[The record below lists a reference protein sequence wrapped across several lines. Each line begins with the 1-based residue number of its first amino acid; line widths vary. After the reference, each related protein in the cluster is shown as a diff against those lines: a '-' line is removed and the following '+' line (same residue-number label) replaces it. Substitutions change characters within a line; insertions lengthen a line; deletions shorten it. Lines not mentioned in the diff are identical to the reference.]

1 VPSLLLRIDARRRW
15 LRASVPA
22 GLGCS
27 ADAEPLLNG
36 LPVSLTDF
44 GRLMRDIGVVVL
56 CGVGIGVFVAM
67 IGDLCT

>member
-1 VPSLLLRIDARRRW
+1 M
-15 LRASVPA
+15 ASVPA
-22 GLGCS
+22 GPGCP
-27 ADAEPLLNG
+27 ADAEPLLDG

-67 IGDLCT
+67 IGDLYT

>member
-1 VPSLLLRIDARRRW
+1 MT
-15 LRASVPA
+15 SVPGA
-22 GLGCS
+22 PGYF
-27 ADAEPLLNG
+27 ADAELLTDG

-44 GRLMRDIGVVVL
+44 GRLMRDIGLVVL

>member
-1 VPSLLLRIDARRRW
+1 MPSLLLRIDAQRRA
-15 LRASVPA
+15 LTTPVPA
-22 GLGCS
+22 GPGYL
-27 ADAEPLLNG
+27 AAAERPLDG

-44 GRLMRDIGVVVL
+44 GRLMRDIGLGVL

>member
-1 VPSLLLRIDARRRW
+1 MPSLLLRIDARRRW
-15 LRASVPA
+15 LMTPVSA
-22 GLGCS
+22 GPGCL
-27 ADAEPLLNG
+27 ADTEPLLDG

-67 IGDLCT
+67 IGDLYT

>member
-1 VPSLLLRIDARRRW
+1 MISLLLRIDARRRG
-15 LRASVPA
+15 LMTSVPA
-22 GLGCS
+22 GPGCL
-27 ADAEPLLNG
+27 ADVESLLDG

-44 GRLMRDIGVVVL
+44 GRLMRDIGLVVL

>member
-1 VPSLLLRIDARRRW
+1 MT
-15 LRASVPA
+15 SVPA
-22 GLGCS
+22 SPGCFV
-27 ADAEPLLNG
+27 DAEPLLDG

-44 GRLMRDIGVVVL
+44 GRVMGDIGVVIL

>member
-1 VPSLLLRIDARRRW
+1 MPSLLLRIDARRRW
-15 LRASVPA
+15 LMTSFSA
-22 GLGCS
+22 GPGCL
-27 ADAEPLLNG
+27 ADAEPLLDG

>member
-1 VPSLLLRIDARRRW
+1 MPSLLLRIDARRRA
-15 LRASVPA
+15 LMPSVPA
-22 GLGCS
+22 GPGYI
-27 ADAEPLLNG
+27 AGAECPPDG

-44 GRLMRDIGVVVL
+44 GRLMRDIGLGVL